1 MVPNK
6 DCQQIENYTASV
18 HMNSKVYYITIPRD
32 IVRKMAIRKN
42 DLVIVKLAHGA
53 PPEGF

>member
-6 DCQQIENYTASV
+6 DCQKIESYTASV
-18 HMNSKVYYITIPRD
+18 HMNNKVYYITIPRD
-32 IVRKMAIRKN
+32 VVRKMAIRKN